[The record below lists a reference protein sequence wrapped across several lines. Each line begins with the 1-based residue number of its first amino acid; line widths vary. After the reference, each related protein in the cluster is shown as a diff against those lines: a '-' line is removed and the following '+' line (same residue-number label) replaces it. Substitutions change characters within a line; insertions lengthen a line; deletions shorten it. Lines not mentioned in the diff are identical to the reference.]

1 MHNVQT
7 GATMNDN
14 SNRPPNDYDRPVNG
28 NGPGQQQSQQ
38 QPAGNGVDFMAILN
52 GLLAAGNRRRLV
64 LRHRGETVLRL
75 PLTIAAAVGLIMLWQ
90 SAFLLVAV
98 VALILF
104 LQVSVS
110 LERRVDTPPPPH
122 GYRD

>member
-1 MHNVQT
+1 
-7 GATMNDN
+7 MNDPHN
-14 SNRPPNDYDRPVNG
+14 QNNQPQEQQRQQPSGNG
-28 NGPGQQQSQQ
+28 NG
-38 QPAGNGVDFMAILN
+38 NGGIDFAALLN

-75 PLTIAAAVGLIMLWQ
+75 PLTIAVLVALILLWQ

-98 VALILF
+98 VALVLF

-110 LERRVDTPPPPH
+110 LERRVDSPPPYEH
-122 GYRD
+122 RD

>member
-1 MHNVQT
+1 
-7 GATMNDN
+7 MNDN
-14 SNRPPNDYDRPVNG
+14 QNRQPQEHDRDRQEYSNN
-28 NGPGQQQSQQ
+28 QQS
-38 QPAGNGVDFMAILN
+38 NGGIDFAAMFN

-64 LRHRGETVLRL
+64 LR
-75 PLTIAAAVGLIMLWQ
+75 LTIVAVIALILLWQ

-110 LERRVDTPPPPH
+110 LERRVDAPPPP